1 VFDQSRQSKSVEV
14 RIDDRG
20 PFTKARIID
29 LSRAAA
35 SALGMLE
42 SGVSPVRM
50 ELLSPGEIS
59 GDLVLQ
65 NSQARSATD
74 SE

>member
-1 VFDQSRQSKSVEV
+1 V
-14 RIDDRG
+14 RIHDRG

-35 SALGMLE
+35 RALGMVQ

-59 GDLVLQ
+59 NDLVLQ
-65 NSQARSATD
+65 NSQSP
-74 SE
+74 SGNSQ